1 MPSRIATRLLRTQ
14 TSLLLVSVFTLAVA
28 SSPAAYAQ
36 SIPNFVIPEW
46 KSGDGNAVI
55 RVRARFV
62 HDFYDVD
69 VKTRGAVSSI
79 DQSSDDLRALRV
91 GIDGQLSPK
100 IRIRADAN
108 LTGSQ
113 VNWSDVY
120 IGYVDSK
127 REFFVGQ
134 NYLASPL
141 ESVSRPITALLPE
154 ASSVNTAFGLNQR
167 NFGVMSRVK
176 GQNWQVVGGLF
187 HGNLNAGDVFGDD
200 VVRYAQLRASFAPR
214 NGARDVLHFGINV
227 RIRDSQSGPL
237 LRYAT
242 RFGATNYGPRALDS
256 GPVASGD
263 TTVGLEAIF
272 MRGPLIIFGEH
283 SQLWADTPLGQASLH
298 GSYLEAN
305 WWLTGEGRRYQA
317 SNGSLNQIKPKRAIT
332 EDGPGAI
339 ALVARIDNVDQ
350 SARRLGARASRLNAF
365 SVGVS
370 WMPVDYVTF
379 RLAASQTEL
388 DRLTPLPSQNGR
400 AITARAQFA
409 F

>member
-1 MPSRIATRLLRTQ
+1 LCALAILIAPSAQ
-14 TSLLLVSVFTLAVA
+14 
-28 SSPAAYAQ
+28 AQ
-36 SIPNFVIPEW
+36 SIPDFVIPEW

-55 RVRARFV
+55 RLRARFV
-62 HDFYDVD
+62 HDLYDVE
-69 VKTRGAVSSI
+69 VKTRSVATDNTFSG
-79 DQSSDDLRALRV
+79 DDLRALRL

-100 IRIRADAN
+100 VRIRADAN

-134 NYLASPL
+134 NYLVSPL

-187 HGNLNAGDVFGDD
+187 HGNLNAGDIFGDD

-214 NGARDVLHFGINV
+214 NTARDVLHFGVNLRV
-227 RIRDSQSGPL
+227 RDAQSGPL
-237 LRYAT
+237 LRYTT
-242 RFGATNYGPRALDS
+242 RFGATNYGLRALDS
-256 GPVASGD
+256 GALASGD
-263 TTVGLEAIF
+263 TTLGLEAIF
-272 MRGPLIIFGEH
+272 MRGPLLISAEH
-283 SQLWADTPLGQASLH
+283 SHLWADTASGQAHLN
-298 GSYLEAN
+298 GTYVEAA

-317 SNGSLNQIKPKRAIT
+317 GNGSLNQIKPKRAIT
-332 EDGPGAI
+332 EGGPGAI

-350 SARRLGARASRLNAF
+350 SDRRLGARASRLNAF
-365 SVGVS
+365 SLGVS

-379 RLAASQTEL
+379 RLAASQSQL
-388 DRLTPLPSQNGR
+388 DRQEPLPSQNGR
-400 AITARAQFA
+400 AVTARAQFA